1 MQLNQLIDVLS
12 RATKAH
18 AQEAQTFE
26 RLTEQAHD
34 YLESAFG
41 QKYHEGAF
49 DAYRTML
56 TTLRRV
62 LENDEPI
69 EAAFATAACSPEDAA
84 EEVAADWHQVAGPC
98 IA

>member
-1 MQLNQLIDVLS
+1 MQVTQLIDVLS
-12 RATKAH
+12 RATAAH
-18 AQEAQTFE
+18 AREAQTFE

-34 YLESAFG
+34 FLESAFG
-41 QKYHEGAF
+41 QKYHEGAL

-62 LENDEPI
+62 LENDEPL
-69 EAAFATAACSPEDAA
+69 ETAFATAHQSPDEQPEDD
-84 EEVAADWHQVAGPC
+84 AADWQQSDLPC